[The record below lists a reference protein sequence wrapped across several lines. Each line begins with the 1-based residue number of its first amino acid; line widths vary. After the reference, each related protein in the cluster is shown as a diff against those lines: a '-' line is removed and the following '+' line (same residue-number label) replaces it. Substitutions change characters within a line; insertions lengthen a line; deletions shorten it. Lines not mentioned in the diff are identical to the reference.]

1 LSAPFSDK
9 VVLVTGAS
17 QGIGLALVRALSPQ
31 RPKLVLAAR
40 DAARLEQVAAECRG
54 AGAHA
59 LAVPTD
65 VADLDACRA
74 LVDRAVAHYGSLD
87 VLVNNAGIGMIA
99 RFDEL
104 DDLEAYERLMR
115 VNYLSCVHL
124 THRAVPH
131 LKQSRGLVV
140 VVASLA
146 GLTGVPTRTAYAASK
161 HAVIGFFDS
170 LRVELIGTG
179 VDVTIVAPDFVVSE
193 IHRRALGPD
202 GRPLGKTPMQE
213 TRIMTAERC
222 AELIVDAMQRRR
234 RLAILSARGR
244 LGRFV
249 RLVAPG
255 VIDRIALKAVRE
267 GR

>member
-1 LSAPFSDK
+1 MSAAFAGK
-9 VVLVTGAS
+9 VVVVTGAS
-17 QGIGLALVRALSPQ
+17 QGIGLALVRALARQGP
-31 RPKLVLAAR
+31 RLVLAAR
-40 DAARLEQVAAECRG
+40 DAQRLEQVANECRA

-65 VADLDACRA
+65 VASFDACRA
-74 LVDRAVAHYGSLD
+74 LIDRAAAHYGGID

-99 RFDEL
+99 RFDEV

-124 THRAVPH
+124 THRALPH
-131 LKQSRGLVV
+131 LKRSRGLVA

-161 HAVIGFFDS
+161 HAAIGFFDS
-170 LRVELIGTG
+170 LRVELIGSG

-202 GRPLGKTPMQE
+202 GKPLGQTPMQE
-213 TRIMTAERC
+213 ARIMSAERC
-222 AELIVDAMQRRR
+222 AELIVDALEKRR

-244 LGRFV
+244 FGRFV
-249 RLVAPG
+249 RLIAPR

-267 GR
+267 GK